1 VSGAAGAARLT
12 GLPPLIGPGA
22 RVLILG
28 SFPSEASLAARQYY
42 AHKQNQFWRILGAV
56 LGQPV
61 TTMDYAAKQAAVT
74 AAGIAIWDVYASCE
88 RAGSLDS
95 AIRNAWPNDF
105 GALRKSAVAL
115 RRVCFNGQAA
125 GRFAPQLA
133 ALGYERA
140 CLDQPGQRELDHRE
154 SWRRGMRH
162 CALAVTA
169 GACSTS
175 LRHDCS
181 PCSPCPISSL
191 SRASC

>member
-1 VSGAAGAARLT
+1 MSGAAGAARLT

-88 RAGSLDS
+88 RGGTRLRDAGP
-95 AIRNAWPNDF
+95 A
-105 GALRKSAVAL
+105 
-115 RRVCFNGQAA
+115 
-125 GRFAPQLA
+125 
-133 ALGYERA
+133 
-140 CLDQPGQRELDHRE
+140 LDQPGQRELDHRE
-154 SWRRGMRH
+154 K
-162 CALAVTA
+162 A
-169 GACSTS
+169 GGVA
-175 LRHDCS
+175 
-181 PCSPCPISSL
+181 
-191 SRASC
+191 